1 MERLFVTLAEMEL
14 SEVSA
19 TLQSDLLSFLNTQT
33 NICTAGTFTVPAHH
47 AASGA
52 LPLDWYDAQSC
63 YIAMGGKPIAPPAE
77 LPDTKG
83 LTEAQRFD
91 TYAKFVKDHGT
102 QQAKNALTA
111 GEQVIVGLR
120 MSTNTRAN
128 RGQGIYDDRI
138 VVIWTESNPT
148 PTNPHIVLTANKSAP
163 SRNTV
168 IKRAVEFTANTEPS
182 AQYEEPGKVWQEIKS
197 KKTGKMVRAQV
208 AEKIFGPDGRQVI
221 PRMDAKT
228 NVQKIEGDD
237 PRHEGRK
244 ALGELVPGTY
254 QFHFGVSVPLR
265 SYVLRGTTD
274 QVVQRDV
281 NHDGSFT
288 PKDVWHTEKGD
299 TVIETGDFAILI
311 HPGGL
316 QNTWSGGCQTI
327 PKPEFQR
334 FLGVIKRK
342 QNNYFYVLVTLR

>member
-1 MERLFVTLAEMEL
+1 
-14 SEVSA
+14 
-19 TLQSDLLSFLNTQT
+19 
-33 NICTAGTFTVPAHH
+33 
-47 AASGA
+47 
-52 LPLDWYDAQSC
+52 
-63 YIAMGGKPIAPPAE
+63 MGGKPIAPPPE

-91 TYAKFVKDHGT
+91 TYAKFVTDHGT
-102 QQAKNALTA
+102 QQAKDALAA

-120 MSTNTRAN
+120 ISTNTRAN
-128 RGQGIYDDRI
+128 RGQGVYDDRI
-138 VVIWTESNPT
+138 VVIWTEST
-148 PTNPHIVLTANKSAP
+148 PAPASAHIVLTANKPTPPRIVVTKHA
-163 SRNTV
+163 
-168 IKRAVEFTANTEPS
+168 AEFTANTEPS

-197 KKTGKMVRAQV
+197 KKTGKMTRVQV

-221 PRMDAKT
+221 PRLDATT

-237 PRHEGRK
+237 PRQEGRK
-244 ALGELVPGTY
+244 ALGELVPGVY
-254 QFHFGVSVPLR
+254 RFHFGVSVPLK

-281 NHDGSFT
+281 NHDGAFT
-288 PKDVWHTEKGD
+288 ASDVWHTDKGD
-299 TVIETGDFAILI
+299 TVVETGDFAILI
-311 HPGGL
+311 HPGGI

-342 QNNYFYVLVTLR
+342 QNSYFYVLVTLR